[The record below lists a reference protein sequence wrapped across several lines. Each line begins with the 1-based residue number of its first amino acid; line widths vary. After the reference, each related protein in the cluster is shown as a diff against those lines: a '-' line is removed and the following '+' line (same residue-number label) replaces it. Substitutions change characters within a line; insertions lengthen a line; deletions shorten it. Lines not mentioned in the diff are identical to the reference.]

1 MQGGSMTRN
10 ARQLLDAAQSEA
22 DYQEQII
29 QLAEDTGWL
38 VWHDTDSRRNSA
50 GLPDLLMVRGPV
62 LLFIEVKTEK
72 GKVSPEQEAF
82 INRLK
87 QVKYVD
93 ADVVRPHQWEQI
105 AQVLRSAKR

>member
-1 MQGGSMTRN
+1 MDAKS
-10 ARQLLDAAQSEA
+10 ALDTAQPEA
-22 DYQEQII
+22 EYQEQII
-29 QLAEDTGWL
+29 QLAEACGWL
-38 VWHDTDSRRNSA
+38 VWHDQDSRRNRA

-82 INRLK
+82 IGRLK

>member
-1 MQGGSMTRN
+1 M
-10 ARQLLDAAQSEA
+10 DASDVVLKATTEAQ
-22 DYQEQII
+22 YQKQIVD
-29 QLAEDTGWL
+29 LAEACGWL
-38 VWHDTDSRRNSA
+38 VWHDNDPRRNSA

-82 INRLK
+82 IGRLK
-87 QVKYVD
+87 QVKYVH
-93 ADVVRPHQWEQI
+93 ADVVRPRHFEQI